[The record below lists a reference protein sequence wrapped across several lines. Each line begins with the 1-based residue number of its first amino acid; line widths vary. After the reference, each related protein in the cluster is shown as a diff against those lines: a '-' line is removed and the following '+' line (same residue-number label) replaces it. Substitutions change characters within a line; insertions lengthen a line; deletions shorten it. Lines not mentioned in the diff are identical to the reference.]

1 MDGQVM
7 GGGVIVL
14 VAALLWLVYLLPS
27 WHARH
32 QFNAAER
39 NAVRLNQALRI
50 LAETSETPVEVE
62 LELNARTALAQQKLA
77 KRVLAEKQKLA
88 KQVEAEEE
96 SARLEEA
103 RSNLEAARQASEVVR
118 QAPAARRSRAR
129 RRARLMATVLFVAGL
144 ALVGLGVWQV
154 MHSGA
159 QLWLWVGGA
168 VSLLSLVVLQ
178 RMASIQTRAARRV
191 ADAAVPVMAAERADT
206 VLQDVELEPA
216 RATWTPRPLPQPLAS
231 AAGSRAA
238 TALAAAEARA
248 SLRQAARDEEL
259 RERAERMRPAP
270 TPIPRRV
277 AASSPDEAIEAHV
290 RELLRQRA
298 VGE

>member
-1 MDGQVM
+1 MGGQVL

-50 LAETSETPVEVE
+50 LAESSEVPEEVE

-77 KRVLAEKQKLA
+77 KRVQAEK
-88 KQVEAEEE
+88 E
-96 SARLEEA
+96 SARLEEMRTTLEIA
-103 RSNLEAARQASEVVR
+103 RHEAEVAR

-129 RRARLMATVLFVAGL
+129 RRARLIATVLLVAGL
-144 ALVGLGVWQV
+144 AATGWGVWQLLQT
-154 MHSGA
+154 GA
-159 QLWLWVGGA
+159 QTWLWAGGA
-168 VSLLSLVVLQ
+168 ASLLALVVLQ
-178 RMASIQTRAARRV
+178 RMASIQTRAARRI
-191 ADAAVPVMAAERADT
+191 ADAAAPAVVAEERVDA
-206 VLQDVELEPA
+206 VLQDVELDPV
-216 RATWTPRPLPQPLAS
+216 RATWTPRPLPQPLANS
-231 AAGSRAA
+231 QGSRAA

-248 SLRQAARDEEL
+248 ALRRAARDEEL

-270 TPIPRRV
+270 TPLPQRV
-277 AASSPDEAIEAHV
+277 AATSPDEAIEAHV
-290 RELLRQRA
+290 REMLRRRA